1 MCFTGTV
8 GSRKIELFFLKFTK
22 KHKFQNTL
30 TKPNR
35 TKPNQTKTRNP
46 KMNTNEVIAIA
57 ETVAEKKTPVKKT
70 IPKKTMGYLKFALFA
85 IQFEDEDIL
94 KKLFLDKSID
104 EIVNIVNDVVEKGD
118 QDKTINEMRKNFL
131 TPPKA
136 PKAKAP
142 AKPRAKKASAA
153 DAIVAD
159 LVNLATKPVADADA
173 DPKSDADAEKP
184 VADAEK
190 KPQRKPRAKKTDKQA
205 NAEPD
210 ANAEANADKE
220 KPQRKPRAKKTDK
233 QANAESVAEEVAIE
247 MQKIADENA
256 RVEQRVEEAK
266 AIKAET
272 FNYTAS
278 IGFENESAYKFIN
291 KALKIKLENN
301 IGEHVADNYKIS
313 MDNNMALVSF
323 RELDAKLIK
332 ATMKKIANA
341 LKVDEN
347 SWSLND
353 DANDCEITL

>member
-1 MCFTGTV
+1 
-8 GSRKIELFFLKFTK
+8 
-22 KHKFQNTL
+22 
-30 TKPNR
+30 
-35 TKPNQTKTRNP
+35 
-46 KMNTNEVIAIA
+46 MNTNEVIAIA

-104 EIVNIVNDVVEKGD
+104 EIVNIVNDVVEKGE

-136 PKAKAP
+136 PKTKAP

-159 LVNLATKPVADADA
+159 LVNLATKPDA
-173 DPKSDADAEKP
+173 DPKPDADAEKP
-184 VADAEK
+184 DAVVADAEN

-210 ANAEANADKE
+210 ANADANADKE

-233 QANAESVAEEVAIE
+233 QANAEPVAEEVAIE
-247 MQKIADENA
+247 IADENA
-256 RVEQRVEEAK
+256 RVEEEAK
-266 AIKAET
+266 ANNVET

-291 KALKIKLENN
+291 KALKIKLESN

-313 MDNNMALVSF
+313 MDYNMAFVRF
-323 RELDAKLIK
+323 RELDVKLIK
-332 ATMKKIANA
+332 ATMKKIANV
-341 LKVDEN
+341 LKVDEY
-347 SWSLND
+347 SWSLMNAD
-353 DANDCEITL
+353 GDEVSL

>member
-1 MCFTGTV
+1 
-8 GSRKIELFFLKFTK
+8 
-22 KHKFQNTL
+22 
-30 TKPNR
+30 
-35 TKPNQTKTRNP
+35 
-46 KMNTNEVIAIA
+46 MNTNEVIAIA

-104 EIVNIVNDVVEKGD
+104 EIVNIVNDVVEKGE

-136 PKAKAP
+136 PKTKAP

-159 LVNLATKPVADADA
+159 LVNLATKPDA
-173 DPKSDADAEKP
+173 DPKPDADAEKP
-184 VADAEK
+184 DAVVADAEK

-210 ANAEANADKE
+210 ANAEANAEANAKANADKE

-233 QANAESVAEEVAIE
+233 QANAEPVAEEVAIE
-247 MQKIADENA
+247 IADENA
-256 RVEQRVEEAK
+256 RVEEEAK
-266 AIKAET
+266 ANNVET

-291 KALKIKLENN
+291 KALKIKLESN

-313 MDNNMALVSF
+313 MDNNMAFVRF
-323 RELDAKLIK
+323 RELDVKLIK
-332 ATMKKIANA
+332 ATMKKIANV
-341 LKVDEN
+341 LKVDEY
-347 SWSLND
+347 SWSLMNAD
-353 DANDCEITL
+353 GDEVSL

>member
-1 MCFTGTV
+1 
-8 GSRKIELFFLKFTK
+8 
-22 KHKFQNTL
+22 
-30 TKPNR
+30 
-35 TKPNQTKTRNP
+35 
-46 KMNTNEVIAIA
+46 MNTNEVIAIA

-104 EIVNIVNDVVEKGD
+104 EIVNIVNEVVEKGD
-118 QDKTINEMRKNFL
+118 QDKAINEMRKNFL

-159 LVNLATKPVADADA
+159 LVNLATKPVADAEKPA
-173 DPKSDADAEKP
+173 DPKSDADVADAEKP
-184 VADAEK
+184 TADAEKKSQRKPRAKKTDKQANAEPEANVEADADAEK

-205 NAEPD
+205 NAEP
-210 ANAEANADKE
+210 
-220 KPQRKPRAKKTDK
+220 
-233 QANAESVAEEVAIE
+233 VAEEVAIE

>member
-1 MCFTGTV
+1 
-8 GSRKIELFFLKFTK
+8 
-22 KHKFQNTL
+22 
-30 TKPNR
+30 
-35 TKPNQTKTRNP
+35 
-46 KMNTNEVIAIA
+46 MNTNEVIAIA

-136 PKAKAP
+136 PKAKAS

-159 LVNLATKPVADADA
+159 LVNLATKPDA
-173 DPKSDADAEKP
+173 DPKSDAV
-184 VADAEK
+184 VADAEN
-190 KPQRKPRAKKTDKQA
+190 KPQRKPRAKKTANAEADA
-205 NAEPD
+205 NAEP
-210 ANAEANADKE
+210 AVEAVANADKE

-233 QANAESVAEEVAIE
+233 QANAEPVAEEVALE
-247 MQKIADENA
+247 MQKIVDENA

-266 AIKAET
+266 AINAET

-291 KALKIKLENN
+291 KALKIKLESN
-301 IGEHVADNYKIS
+301 IGEHIADNYKIS

-332 ATMKKIANA
+332 ATMKKIATA

-347 SWSLND
+347 SWSLMNAD
-353 DANDCEITL
+353 GDEVSL